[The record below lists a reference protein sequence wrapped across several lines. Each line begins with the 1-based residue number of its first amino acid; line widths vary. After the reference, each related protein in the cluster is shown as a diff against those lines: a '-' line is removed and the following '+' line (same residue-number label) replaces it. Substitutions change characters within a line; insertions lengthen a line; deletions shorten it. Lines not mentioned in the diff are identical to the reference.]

1 MTTLLLDADVV
12 IALTVADHE
21 HPERASRWFVTVEQ
35 AAVCPVVEGALIRF
49 LVRVGVS
56 ATSARALLAAL
67 HTATRACS
75 SGPTRFRTQTFA
87 VGHIVGHRPVTDA
100 YLAGVALSRG
110 GRLATLDIALSEAL
124 SHAVLLIPQQ
134 R

>member
-12 IALTVADHE
+12 IAFTVADHN
-21 HPERASRWFVTVEQ
+21 HERASRWFVTVEQ

-67 HTATRACS
+67 HTDPRMQFWPDALSYADLD
-75 SGPTRFRTQTFA
+75 

>member
-12 IALTVADHE
+12 IALTVADHN
-21 HPERASRWFVTVEQ
+21 HERASRWFVTVEQ

-110 GRLATLDIALSEAL
+110 GRLAALDTALSEAL
-124 SHAVLLIPQQ
+124 PPAVLLIPQQ

>member
-12 IALTVADHE
+12 IAFTVADHN
-21 HPERASRWFVTVEQ
+21 HERASRWFVTVEQ

-110 GRLATLDIALSEAL
+110 GRLATLDTALSEAL
-124 SHAVLLIPQQ
+124 PHAVLLIPQQ

>member
-12 IALTVADHE
+12 IALTVADHN
-21 HPERASRWFVTVEQ
+21 HERASRWFVTVEQ

-67 HTATRACS
+67 HTDPRMQFWPDALSYADLD
-75 SGPTRFRTQTFA
+75 
-87 VGHIVGHRPVTDA
+87 VGHIVGHRQVTDA

-110 GRLATLDIALSEAL
+110 GGWPHSTLRSAR
-124 SHAVLLIPQQ
+124 HC
-134 R
+134 RTRYC

>member
-21 HPERASRWFVTVEQ
+21 HHERASRWFVTVEQ

-67 HTATRACS
+67 HTDPRMQLWPDALSYADLD
-75 SGPTRFRTQTFA
+75 
-87 VGHIVGHRPVTDA
+87 VGHIVGHRQVPDA

-110 GRLATLDIALSEAL
+110 GRLATLDTALSEAL
-124 SHAVLLIPQQ
+124 PHAVLLIPQQ

>member
-1 MTTLLLDADVV
+1 MVRDR
-12 IALTVADHE
+12 
-21 HPERASRWFVTVEQ
+21 RAGRGLSRGRRSTDSVSGSGGRVDD
-35 AAVCPVVEGALIRF
+35 VCPSA
-49 LVRVGVS
+49 VGS
-56 ATSARALLAAL
+56 L

-110 GRLATLDIALSEAL
+110 GRLATLDTALSEAL